1 MYSVMCMADLY
12 LITGLKQ
19 LCANKIRQL
28 LDVDNVI
35 PILRASRLFSLGR
48 LEADCCQF
56 IATVLEKVHRQ
67 NTVTLVTIQNL
78 AKQFNMFHKNVLEQD
93 YFMQMTTRP
102 RIASVFHCLQ
112 SKPSVYWKVFQ
123 RKVSSLA

>member
-1 MYSVMCMADLY
+1 MYNVMCMADLY

-35 PILRASRLFSLGR
+35 PILRASRLFGLGR

-56 IATVLEKVHRQ
+56 IATVLEKVRDY
-67 NTVTLVTIQNL
+67 TTLIYLNGL
-78 AKQFNMFHKNVLEQD
+78 
-93 YFMQMTTRP
+93 
-102 RIASVFHCLQ
+102 
-112 SKPSVYWKVFQ
+112 
-123 RKVSSLA
+123 